1 MRKRFAFLFLLVFL
15 TACGLIGSPTEEST
29 PILGATQPPLP
40 SPTYTPEA
48 VTPLAILV
56 LPADMVQ
63 TEANRYQS
71 AVYELAQ
78 ASGYRFQVRSNLTE
92 SDIQMEPGLVVV
104 IAIGIDPGLASLT
117 VAVPGVQFL
126 AANVP
131 NLSPAANLS
140 TVGASS
146 DTPIQQAFIAGY
158 IAALLST
165 DYRVGLITMD
175 DDAGQKA
182 IAAFTNGRTFYCGLC
197 NPAFPPYYKYPVH
210 PQIPLNTQPNQ
221 YPSYSDYLL
230 DMMVNVAY
238 VEPRAAVPELLAY
251 MAQKG
256 LLIISE
262 RLPYADLQRN
272 WVASLQPD
280 IVPAIQRLWPDLT
293 AGIGGQ
299 TISTPLLLTDVNPEL
314 LPEGMQATV
323 QELLDNLLL
332 GLVDPG
338 VSP

>member
-1 MRKRFAFLFLLVFL
+1 MRKIFAFFFLLVFL
-15 TACGLIGSPTEEST
+15 ASCSLIGNPTQEST
-29 PILGATQPPLP
+29 PIPDATEPPAP
-40 SPTYTPEA
+40 ISTYTPEP
-48 VTPLAILV
+48 VTPLVILV
-56 LPADMVQ
+56 LPADIVQ

-78 ASGYRFQVRSNLTE
+78 ASGYRFQVRSSLVET
-92 SDIQMEPGLVVV
+92 DIQMEPGLAVV

-117 VAVPGVQFL
+117 AVAPGVQFL

-131 NLSPAANLS
+131 NLASAANLS

-146 DTPIQQAFIAGY
+146 NTPIQQAFIAGY

-210 PQIPLNTQPNQ
+210 PQIPLTTQPSQ
-221 YPSYSDYLL
+221 FPPYSDYLL

-238 VEPRAAVPELLAY
+238 VEPRAAAPELLAY
-251 MAQKG
+251 MAQQG
-256 LLIISE
+256 LLIIGE
-262 RLPYADLQRN
+262 RLPYANLQTN

-280 IVPAIQRLWPDLT
+280 IVPAIQRFWPDLT

-338 VSP
+338 VTP